1 MGEVLAKERN
11 DMNPNIGMKR
21 STILLA
27 AIVASILSFSSA
39 LILVEDFASSTNAI
53 VFVLILLTNNIF
65 FYAWISLWLIF
76 LGYNE
81 DRRAGLPKEGD

>member
-1 MGEVLAKERN
+1 
-11 DMNPNIGMKR
+11 
-21 STILLA
+21 
-27 AIVASILSFSSA
+27 
-39 LILVEDFASSTNAI
+39 

>member
-1 MGEVLAKERN
+1 MGEVLARKRN
-11 DMNPNIGMKR
+11 DMNQNIGMKR

-39 LILVEDFASSTNAI
+39 LILVEDFASPTNAI
-53 VFVLILLTNNIF
+53 VFVLILLTNNIL
-65 FYAWISLWLIF
+65 FYAWLSLWNIF